1 MCFSVLNSVYRG
13 ARQRVLRPIS
23 LIPLFLPTTLS
34 SAALGQETLPGITIG
49 RSAPTADD
57 EVVVTPDRI
66 EEAQSRTGASI
77 TVIPAAQIERR
88 GSLGLSDV
96 LRGTPGLDVYETGGP
111 GTQAS
116 VFLRGSDPGQ
126 TLVMIDGLRIGD
138 PSSTDSSVDLGSI
151 AATDIERIEV
161 LRGPQSALYGSDA
174 MGGVINII
182 TRKGEGRPRGSV
194 LLEGGHYGTGHT
206 RANVSG
212 SEDRLSYAIS
222 VDALHTEAFARYGYR
237 IGRPLTIGD
246 GVTPLPPLPPN
257 DPTNRTGATARFS
270 YSLTEGLSVEG
281 GFTGYDSAIRFDNPY
296 AFDSADVFNPANHQH
311 ATFAQGYMRAD
322 TELLDHML
330 HNRLTLFANVTNR
343 DIWRTESCFDANFNA
358 YTCRMGFR
366 GKRRGLEYQG
376 ELRLGKYGVVIFGAK
391 NETEAAHLS
400 QDPIPASQNEEHD
413 FVQTTHSGFAQHQFT
428 LLDRFD
434 FTYGGRVDAI
444 DKNQTFETWR
454 VTAAYRLEETG
465 TKFRGSAGTGAKAA
479 SLYQRYSQYGNPGL
493 KPERSEGYDIG
504 VDQKF
509 FGGLFS
515 GSLSLFD
522 NRYNNLIEFG
532 SSSACTAT
540 QVFGCYFNVG
550 RAEMKGVE
558 LSSEAI
564 LVPDELR
571 LRVTYTYLSAK
582 NRETERTLLRRPYA
596 KGSASLIYTIISGFD
611 LEARLTAVSQNPD
624 YDYILGR
631 RVTMAPYARV
641 DLYANYKLDERLSF
655 FGRLEN
661 ISNTHYEEV
670 YNFGTPGRSF
680 YGGVK
685 FTW

>member
-13 ARQRVLRPIS
+13 ALPRVLRPIS
-23 LIPLFLPTTLS
+23 LVPLFLPTTLS
-34 SAALGQETLPGITIG
+34 SAALSQETLPGITIE
-49 RSAPTADD
+49 RSAPTAGD

-138 PSSTDSSVDLGSI
+138 ASSTDSSVDLGSI

-182 TRKGEGRPRGSV
+182 TRKGEGRPSGSV
-194 LLEGGHYGTGHT
+194 LLEGGRYGTGHT
-206 RANVSG
+206 RAKVSG
-212 SEDRLSYAIS
+212 SEDRLSYAFS

-237 IGRPLTIGD
+237 IDRPMTIGD

-257 DPTNRTGATARFS
+257 DPTNRTGATARFA
-270 YSLTEGLSVEG
+270 YSLTEGISVEG

-296 AFDSADVFNPANHQH
+296 AFVAADVFNPANHQH
-311 ATFAQGYMRAD
+311 ATFAQGYIRAD
-322 TELLDHML
+322 AELLDHML

-376 ELRLGKYGVVIFGAK
+376 ELRLGKFGVVIFGVK

-400 QDPIPASQNEEHD
+400 QDPIPASQNEAHD

-479 SLYQRYSQYGNPGL
+479 SL
-493 KPERSEGYDIG
+493 
-504 VDQKF
+504 
-509 FGGLFS
+509 
-515 GSLSLFD
+515 
-522 NRYNNLIEFG
+522 
-532 SSSACTAT
+532 
-540 QVFGCYFNVG
+540 
-550 RAEMKGVE
+550 
-558 LSSEAI
+558 
-564 LVPDELR
+564 
-571 LRVTYTYLSAK
+571 
-582 NRETERTLLRRPYA
+582 
-596 KGSASLIYTIISGFD
+596 
-611 LEARLTAVSQNPD
+611 
-624 YDYILGR
+624 
-631 RVTMAPYARV
+631 
-641 DLYANYKLDERLSF
+641 
-655 FGRLEN
+655 
-661 ISNTHYEEV
+661 
-670 YNFGTPGRSF
+670 
-680 YGGVK
+680 
-685 FTW
+685 